1 MLRSDFVGSVRD
13 VLLHLYDH
21 ARLQTHPLL
30 GVLRDAET
38 SQTARGRLL
47 RQAVLDAIEDLRP
60 GPGTA
65 ASSSAWRPYRIMELR
80 YIQGTDVGEVAER
93 VALSRSQYHREHNR
107 ALEAVA
113 SLLWERWGLADRS
126 GGAPPLLEAAEREA
140 AELAGEHA
148 AGVDPVE
155 VLRGAAR
162 LLEPL
167 CQQHGTALR
176 LAAPEQLGRI
186 PGDRIALRHAL
197 LAVLTHAIGRADR
210 GGIDLRAR
218 AGAEQVRIEIAGRSA
233 RALRA
238 EELGIP
244 ASRPFVLALHGEL
257 THALPTGAGAWRVE
271 LAFPT
276 DARPLLLVVDNNP
289 AVLLDVVMPGRD
301 GWDLLEEL
309 HASAGRPQPPV
320 IVCSVLDEP
329 EVAISLGARSYLQ
342 KPVDRGRL
350 LAALAAA
357 RSASPSAR

>member
-1 MLRSDFVGSVRD
+1 MR
-13 VLLHLYDH
+13 
-21 ARLQTHPLL
+21 
-30 GVLRDAET
+30 
-38 SQTARGRLL
+38 
-47 RQAVLDAIEDLRP
+47 
-60 GPGTA
+60 
-65 ASSSAWRPYRIMELR
+65 
-80 YIQGTDVGEVAER
+80 
-93 VALSRSQYHREHNR
+93 
-107 ALEAVA
+107 
-113 SLLWERWGLADRS
+113 
-126 GGAPPLLEAAEREA
+126 
-140 AELAGEHA
+140 
-148 AGVDPVE
+148 
-155 VLRGAAR
+155 AAR

-289 AVLLDVVMPGRD
+289 DFVALVQRYLAADPWEVVGASSTDQALALMRQRPPDAVLLDVVMPGRD